1 MIQGIRHSGA
11 EKHRFRHSDA
21 RDLKR
26 LLAATPRRPKLVCY
40 ESVNS
45 MGRRHRPA
53 CRAVRCRRAVRC
65 HDLSRRG
72 PCGWALW
79 AHGGGIAEREGLAD
93 HVAVIQGT
101 FAKAF
106 GIVGGYIA
114 ASGALID
121 FLRSYSP
128 GFIFTSAL
136 PPAVA
141 AGALASVRQLK
152 SDSSLRVL
160 HPERAATLKR
170 RLATARLPVMPSPS
184 SIVPVFV
191 VMRSL
196 AKQVGCTPASARHL
210 RATDQLSDS
219 AARHR
224 AR

>member
-1 MIQGIRHSGA
+1 MNRSIPWDGDIAPLAELCDVAERYGA
-11 EKHRFRHSDA
+11 MTYLDE
-21 RDLKR
+21 
-26 LLAATPRRPKLVCY
+26 VY
-40 ESVNS
+40 
-45 MGRRHRPA
+45 
-53 CRAVRCRRAVRC
+53 AVG
-65 HDLSRRG
+65 LYG
-72 PCGWALW
+72 P
-79 AHGGGIAEREGLAD
+79 HGGGIAEREGLAD

-170 RLATARLPVMPSPS
+170 RLATARLPVMPSPGN
-184 SIVPVFV
+184 IVPVFV

-224 AR
+224 AP